1 MLGALGRFTYRRRWL
16 VLVLSGLTLLL
27 SGAGLLYGGRLSSGE
42 VHGLEAGEAQRL
54 VEEQLHF
61 PGQSSFTIIFRS
73 DTLTGEDRRFMDALT
88 AALAPLRSD
97 KRIGSVLAP
106 DQAPAPIVKRL
117 VSPDGHAA
125 LAIVTVDLPYR
136 DAARV
141 FPALRTLVHSDT
153 LTPTFTGYLA
163 FRSDLDRVL
172 EHDLLRAEA
181 ISLPL
186 SVAVLLLAFRTVAAA
201 VLPVGVGAL
210 AVLGGIAGILLLSHF
225 TDMAAYTLN
234 VASLIGLG
242 VAIDYSLFIV
252 SRYRDELAAGADYER
267 ALSRA
272 VATAGR
278 AVTFSGVAVGVGLS
292 GLVFF
297 RGSFLAS
304 MGIAAAIVVTLAVIF
319 ALTFLPALLAVL
331 GPAIDAGRIHLP
343 GLSGYAGL
351 WGRIAYWVMKR
362 PVLVLLPTLAFVM
375 MLGLPFWNLRLAG
388 ADVTTLPTSVEARHG
403 FELMK
408 QSFPDQLGNRI
419 LVLVRF
425 PTAPVMTVPRAQALY
440 ELSQRIR
447 ALPGVRDVES
457 IVELGPELAA
467 TLASTPPMFLPP
479 EARVALKGTVGRDFA
494 LLQVSSDLPP
504 AGKEAAALVAAI
516 REQRKVADGT
526 LVVGGHAAMDLDTTN
541 FILERAPAAI
551 AFVVVVT
558 TVVLFASLRSV
569 VLPIKAVAM
578 NFLSIT
584 ASFGALVWI
593 FQDGH
598 LQTLLQFEPG
608 PIDPTL
614 PVLLF
619 CSVFGLSMDYEVLM
633 LSRMREEYDRTG
645 DNTGAVAE
653 GLERTGKVVTS
664 AAAIMVVVFGAFGLS
679 RVVVV
684 KAMGVTLA
692 LAVAL
697 DATLVR
703 VLIVPATMRLFGDL
717 NWWAPA
723 PLLRFIDW
731 LRAEA

>member
-1 MLGALGRFTYRRRWL
+1 MLGALGHFTYRRRWL
-16 VLVLSGLTLLL
+16 VLVLSGLALLL
-27 SGAGLLYGGRLSSGE
+27 SGAGLVYGGRLSSGE
-42 VHGLEAGEAQRL
+42 VVGLEAGEARRL

-61 PGQSSFTIIFRS
+61 PGDSSFTIVFRS
-73 DTLTGEDRRFMDALT
+73 DALTTSDPRFMEAVTSALVG
-88 AALAPLRSD
+88 LRAD
-97 KRIGSVLAP
+97 PRIGSVLAP
-106 DQAPAPIVKRL
+106 DQAPGPLVKRL
-117 VSPDGHAA
+117 VSQDGHAA

-136 DAARV
+136 EAARV
-141 FPALRTLVHSDT
+141 FPELRTLVRGGP
-153 LTPTFTGYLA
+153 LTTTFTGYLA

-172 EHDLLRAEA
+172 EHDLVRAEA

-186 SVAVLLLAFRTVAAA
+186 SVLVLLLAFRTAAAA

-210 AVLGGIAGILLLSHF
+210 AVLGGIAGVLLLSHF
-225 TDMAAYTLN
+225 TDMAAYTIN

-267 ALSRA
+267 ALGRA
-272 VATAGR
+272 VAKTGR
-278 AVTFSGVAVGVGLS
+278 AVVFSGVAVGVGLS

-331 GPAIDAGRIHLP
+331 GPAIDTGRVSIPGAGR
-343 GLSGYAGL
+343 YAGL
-351 WGRIAYWVMKR
+351 WRRIAHWVMKR
-362 PVLVLLPTLAFVM
+362 PVLVLLPTLAFVT
-375 MLGLPFWNLRLAG
+375 MLGLPFWDLRLAG
-388 ADVTTLPTSVEARHG
+388 ADVTTLPASVEAREG
-403 FELMK
+403 FELLK
-408 QSFPDQLGNRI
+408 RSFPDQLGNRI

-425 PTAPVMTVPRAQALY
+425 PSAPVLTVPRARALY
-440 ELSQRIR
+440 DLGQRIR
-447 ALPGVRDVES
+447 ALPGVHDVES

-467 TLASTPPMFLPP
+467 TLATTPPMFLPP
-479 EARVALKGTVGRDFA
+479 EARLALKGTVGRDFA

-504 AGKEAAALVAAI
+504 AGKEAAALIEAI
-516 REQRKVADGT
+516 REHRQVADGT
-526 LVVGGHAAMDLDTTN
+526 LLVGGNAALDLDTTN

-558 TVVLFASLRSV
+558 MIVLFLSLRSV
-569 VLPIKAVAM
+569 VLPIKAVVM

-593 FQDGH
+593 FQEGH
-598 LQTLLQFEPG
+598 LQWLLHFQAG

-633 LSRMREEYDRTG
+633 LTRMREEYDRTG
-645 DNTGAVAE
+645 DNTQAVAD

-692 LAVAL
+692 LAIAL

-723 PLLRFIDW
+723 PLLRVLDR
-731 LRAEA
+731 LRDEA

>member
-1 MLGALGRFTYRRRWL
+1 MLSALGRFTYRRRWL
-16 VLVLSGLTLLL
+16 VLVLSGLALLL
-27 SGAGLLYGGRLSSGE
+27 SGAALVHGGRLSSGE
-42 VHGLEAGEAQRL
+42 VVGLEAGDARRL

-61 PGQSSFTIIFRS
+61 PGDSSFTIVFRS
-73 DTLTGEDRRFMDALT
+73 DTLRTSDPAFMAALT
-88 AALAPLRSD
+88 AALAPLRAD
-97 KRIGSVLAP
+97 ARIASVLAP

-117 VSPDGHAA
+117 LSPDGHAA
-125 LAIVTVDLPYR
+125 LAIVNVDLPYR

-141 FPALRTLVHSDT
+141 FPALRKQVRSDV
-153 LTPTFTGYLA
+153 LTATFTGYLA

-186 SVAVLLLAFRTVAAA
+186 SVLVLMLAFRSAAAA

-210 AVLGGIAGILLLSHF
+210 AVLGGIAGVLVLSHF

-234 VASLIGLG
+234 VTSLIGLG

-252 SRYRDELAAGADYER
+252 SRYRDELAAGAGYEA

-272 VATAGR
+272 VGTAGR
-278 AVTFSGVAVGVGLS
+278 AVAFSGVAVGVGLS

-304 MGIAAAIVVTLAVIF
+304 MGVAGAVVVALAVVF
-319 ALTFLPALLAVL
+319 ALTFLPALLAVM
-331 GPAIDAGRIHLP
+331 GPAIDAGRVPLP
-343 GLSGYAGL
+343 GLSRYAGG
-351 WGRIAYWVMKR
+351 WNRIATWVMRR
-362 PVLVLLPTLAFVM
+362 PVLVLIPTLGFVM

-388 ADVTTLPTSVEARHG
+388 ADVTTLPASVEARAG
-403 FELMK
+403 FELLK
-408 QSFPDQLGNRI
+408 QSFPEQVADRI

-425 PTAPVMTVPRAQALY
+425 PSAPVLTGPRAQALY
-440 ELSQRIR
+440 DLSERIR
-447 ALPGVRDVES
+447 KLPGVRDVES
-457 IVELGPELAA
+457 IVDLGPELAA

-479 EARVALKGTVGRDFA
+479 EARLALKGTVGRDFV

-504 AGKEAAALVAAI
+504 AGKEAAALVQAI
-516 REQRKVADGT
+516 RAQRTVADGT
-526 LVVGGHAAMDLDTTN
+526 LLVGGPAALDLDTTN
-541 FILERAPAAI
+541 FILERAPFAI
-551 AFVVVVT
+551 AFVVAVT
-558 TVVLFASLRSV
+558 TVVLFLSLRSL

-593 FQDGH
+593 FQEGH
-598 LQTLLQFEPG
+598 LQSILQFEAG

-619 CSVFGLSMDYEVLM
+619 CTVFGLSMDYEVLM
-633 LSRMREEYDRTG
+633 LTRMREEYDRTS
-645 DNTGAVAE
+645 DNTRAVAD
-653 GLERTGKVVTS
+653 GLERTGKLVTS

-697 DATLVR
+697 DATVVR

-723 PLLRFIDW
+723 PLLRFLDW
-731 LRAEA
+731 LRDEA